1 MQLRH
6 LRAFV
11 AIVDAGGVGRAIG
24 RLNLSQPALSRQ
36 IRALEGALSVRLF
49 DRVGRRVRLTCEG
62 EDLLR
67 QSRRLL
73 ADADSLEE
81 RARALRGGQAGV
93 LRVGATPQVIEGLL
107 AGFLPQYGRR
117 HPGVEIHLLEDGGTS
132 LRGRLERGDVQLTVM
147 LAGDARFEECI
158 LFPIYGLAV
167 AAARPGRG
175 AHGLLEFKALADEPV
190 LILRAGF
197 GAREWFDAACRL
209 TQVRPRVLLESGAPH
224 TLVALARAG
233 YGTAIVPSGMRFD
246 RRGVSARPL
255 LLDGTPIGGS
265 ASVGWDPRR
274 FLPPYAR
281 AFADELGALCRRDW
295 PGRYVIRRRSQL
307 PPPQPPGARGRAAR
321 G

>member
-1 MQLRH
+1 MELRH
-6 LRAFV
+6 LRTFV

-36 IRALEGALSVRLF
+36 VRALENALSVRLF
-49 DRVGRRVRLTCEG
+49 DRVGRRVRLTSEG

-73 ADADSLEE
+73 TDADSLEE

-107 AGFLPQYGRR
+107 ADFLPQYGRR

-147 LAGDARFEECI
+147 LAGDPRFEERV

-167 AAARPGRG
+167 MATRRGRG
-175 AHGLLEFKALADEPV
+175 TDGLLEFRELADEPV

-209 TQVRPRVLLESGAPH
+209 THVRPRVMLESGAPH

-233 YGTAIVPSGMRFD
+233 YGAAIVPSGMRFD
-246 RRGVSARPL
+246 RRGLSALPL
-255 LLDGTPIGGS
+255 LLDGTPIGGT

-281 AFADELGALCRRDW
+281 AFADELVTLCRRDW
-295 PGRYVIRRRSQL
+295 PGHYVIRRRPRL
-307 PPPQPPGARGRAAR
+307 PPPRPPGVGARRR
-321 G
+321 RS